1 MKCNKTGRCIFFIIC
16 LLQVLSSTER
26 QIFDFL
32 GRMWL
37 PIICNFFNIIFTI
50 FGFFGVYLYRPKYI
64 TVYLLWMFIWLA
76 WNIFVICFYLNVGS
90 LSNQSDW
97 LNFGTGSASWW
108 EINGIGCEPV
118 YPTNLTQVDVFRPL
132 RPVTVKGCL
141 LSYEYVETIHATLQC
156 VFAIP
161 GIIFSIYFIKI
172 FSHHDRNCKKKP
184 ASIYY
189 VEYSSPT
196 RTESESPEPDLEEN
210 SYQQPMTP
218 RKVKRQNRYRSS
230 GRSQQGRG
238 TQIRNSSKG
247 RGTQPRASQRSRRP
261 QYLNPVTQLID
272 KANES
277 STSTDSYHRPPIR
290 PPPKFGGR
298 QGHSNPM
305 YVHSRPNSTYSL
317 NESTLPSEPME
328 RPPSVHSSYSNYH
341 GQRPSLN
348 PNPTSNGTSFQHRN
362 TFIGTNHRKNQSD
375 RIRSTFHPDP
385 SLTTFH
391 DSTFSGGDTYSESER
406 PPPYMFG
413 VNSETVI

>member
-1 MKCNKTGRCIFFIIC
+1 
-16 LLQVLSSTER
+16 
-26 QIFDFL
+26 
-32 GRMWL
+32 MWL

-108 EINGIGCEPV
+108 EI
-118 YPTNLTQVDVFRPL
+118 
-132 RPVTVKGCL
+132 
-141 LSYEYVETIHATLQC
+141 
-156 VFAIP
+156 P
-161 GIIFSIYFIKI
+161 GIIFSIYFYQI
-172 FSHHDRNCKKKP
+172 FLTMIETVSGYDCDTFAVNSENICAYPLALNPVGSSLYPIDGSNYVIEPNYYYYAMQMNAVPQYAVPTNHYGVPYQRCDQQNETDRKEC
-184 ASIYY
+184 
-189 VEYSSPT
+189 SPT

-238 TQIRNSSKG
+238 TQIRNSKG